1 MSTVAETEP
10 TMIAT
15 FQLLIGGLPS
25 KFMTEAGDALM
36 VSLLGHAKVIDPILS
51 SDLDAG

>member
-1 MSTVAETEP
+1 
-10 TMIAT
+10 MIAT